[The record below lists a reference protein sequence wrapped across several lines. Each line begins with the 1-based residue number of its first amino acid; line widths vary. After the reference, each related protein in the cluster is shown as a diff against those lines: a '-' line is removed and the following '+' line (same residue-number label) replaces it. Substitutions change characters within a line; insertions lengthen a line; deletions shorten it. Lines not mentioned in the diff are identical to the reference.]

1 MVEKNIASVPDV
13 FNSAIRIQMLASLSV
28 SPMSYANLKKV
39 CQCSDGTMS
48 HNTKKLKEE
57 GYIIDVKFHV
67 SKENRDAAR
76 ILSGSKII
84 PRTFYEITDLGLQE
98 YKNFINLILKE
109 YNKQQITEMQEKGE
123 RNYEKD
129 LRIAD

>member
-1 MVEKNIASVPDV
+1 MNYIDRRYVLWQKILLKHVYL
-13 FNSAIRIQMLASLSV
+13 IQ
-28 SPMSYANLKKV
+28 
-39 CQCSDGTMS
+39 
-48 HNTKKLKEE
+48 KKLKEE

-123 RNYEKD
+123 KNYEKD